1 MLFTQR
7 ASEALDAG
15 LSGYI
20 SRGLFLLIQ
29 DQTEALAACAM
40 FNLDRTYERMGRI
53 TAKATLGSAANDV
66 GTAPNW
72 SSMRALRRHD
82 PTTGEVL
89 RGAVGIYADLAG
101 RAVPACRSASARR
114 VLEEVVNKPRGH
126 PPPTRQTRR
135 RGVRSMTTKEQDF
148 SSCCSNVAPFICNTN
163 VLPRPQGQ

>member
-72 SSMRALRRHD
+72 SSMRALRRQRSDHWRS
-82 PTTGEVL
+82 PTRCGRDL
-89 RGAVGIYADLAG
+89 RRPGWSRGASLSK
-101 RAVPACRSASARR
+101 C
-114 VLEEVVNKPRGH
+114 EC
-126 PPPTRQTRR
+126 QT
-135 RGVRSMTTKEQDF
+135 
-148 SSCCSNVAPFICNTN
+148 SS
-163 VLPRPQGQ
+163 